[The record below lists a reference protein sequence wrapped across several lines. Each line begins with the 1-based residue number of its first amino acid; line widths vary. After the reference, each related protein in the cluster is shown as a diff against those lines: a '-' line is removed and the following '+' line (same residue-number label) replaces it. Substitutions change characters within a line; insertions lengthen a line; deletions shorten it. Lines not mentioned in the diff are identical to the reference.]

1 MKDARFL
8 MLIDKETL
16 TSGEL
21 WVELELKND
30 HERFPLSLQSIT
42 FRKEITDDLK
52 VNHYLAGLKVSP
64 GEYYN
69 ILQCGGL
76 GRLKKFCLLSHR
88 RVEEIINLTGE
99 EIYEA
104 IKELTGAK
112 IYEEKKEESVVV
124 LEKTGSIISERAAA
138 GGRAARGVEGEIRN
152 AAHQ

>member
-1 MKDARFL
+1 LATGD
-8 MLIDKETL
+8 
-16 TSGEL
+16 L

-30 HERFPLSLQSIT
+30 NERFPLNLPTIT
-42 FRKEITDDLK
+42 LRKEITEDLK

-69 ILQCGGL
+69 ILECGGL

-112 IYEEKKEESVVV
+112 IYEEKKEESIIV
-124 LEKTGSIISERAAA
+124 LEKTG
-138 GGRAARGVEGEIRN
+138 
-152 AAHQ
+152 